1 MSQPR
6 YESKAA
12 DPSPLGQPLHYAFAN
27 KTAPNRFLKGAMT
40 ERISSW
46 HPTDFPKRGIPSKEL
61 INLYRH
67 FGEGGIGNILT
78 GNIMLDYDQ
87 LEAPGNMIIP
97 RSAEFSGPRFEGF
110 KELATAAKK
119 HGSLIVGQ
127 VSHPGRQVQDKVQ
140 KDPVSA
146 SDVQLEG
153 VVFGQTFAK
162 PHAATQDEI
171 DMIVDAFAHSAEFLD
186 KAGYDGIQLHG
197 AHGTFP
203 SLVFQLGG
211 LGYTRS

>member
-6 YESKAA
+6 YESKAVDA
-12 DPSPLGQPLHYAFAN
+12 SPLGQPLHYTFAN
-27 KTAPNRFLKGAMT
+27 VTAPNRFLKGAMT

-61 INLYRH
+61 INMYKH

-97 RSAEFSGPRFEGF
+97 LSAEFSGPRFEAF
-110 KELATAAKK
+110 KELATAAKAQ
-119 HGSLIVGQ
+119 GSLIVGQ
-127 VSHPGRQVQDKVQ
+127 ISHPGRQVQDKIQ

-162 PHAATQDEI
+162 PHAATQEEI
-171 DMIVDAFAHSAEFLD
+171 DVIVNTFAHSAEFLD
-186 KAGYDGIQLHG
+186 RAGYSGIELHG

-203 SLVFQLGG
+203 CILLKSRNLC
-211 LGYTRS
+211 TPS